1 MSGNQNGS
9 YLKKTLLAAAVAAF
23 LSVPCVGDARV
34 LAGSVTE
41 RKQNKKI
48 ESMLKSARK
57 NADSGKVQKAIES
70 YWKILELDPNETFA
84 YLELGEV
91 YVNLRIFDRAL
102 ELLEPGLTMAE
113 REMDCDTVCYY
124 YCILT
129 QAHLGLNQIGQ
140 ANKAL
145 IKAAEA
151 SPKNPMPRK
160 VMGDIYLANDRIADA
175 MKAYRKAVELD
186 PGYQPAVE
194 KLGEL
199 VAKYGDKPPA
209 KQLDKQVIKA
219 KAEKLPAT
227 TAPGQTQQKAPARPT
242 PEKTAAA
249 TPVPTG
255 SKPTARP
262 VPVKAGEAIP
272 ADEPVLA
279 MPVAKPSTDKVP
291 DEKPVFTDAK
301 VEPAAVPD
309 QVPAAAVSEPA
320 SAAAAA
326 KPTVTARPTPMQS
339 SGYPVQ
345 DTDSTP
351 VTAQISQP
359 AEPAEVQAS
368 AATDAADLAT
378 SKTAVIE
385 GSSATATAQVAGSQ
399 TADAGMTASPA
410 EIEAQIDKLL
420 AGTPEEKSVAVSF
433 FVKLGEKGLTEIEEL
448 LYDPDPE
455 VRVLAVQTLP
465 QFTAFAPRVKTMLQD
480 ASDDPDP
487 IVIEEINKALQG
499 LQ

>member
-9 YLKKTLLAAAVAAF
+9 YLKKALLAAAVAAF
-23 LSVPCVGDARV
+23 LSVPGISDARV

-48 ESMLKSARK
+48 ETMLKSARK
-57 NADSGKVQKAIES
+57 NADSGKVQKAIEA

-113 REMDCDTVCYY
+113 REMDRDTVCYY

-145 IKAAEA
+145 IRAAEA

-160 VMGDIYLANDRIADA
+160 VMGDIYLANDRVADA

-199 VAKYGDKPPA
+199 VAKYGDKPPT
-209 KQLDKQVIKA
+209 KQHDKQVIKA
-219 KAEKLPAT
+219 KAEKLPNSAT
-227 TAPGQTQQKAPARPT
+227 SGQASQKNPAKPA

-249 TPVPTG
+249 IPAPASSEPT
-255 SKPTARP
+255 TRP
-262 VPVKAGEAIP
+262 VPVKTDEAIP

-279 MPVAKPSTDKVP
+279 MPTAKPAPDKVTE
-291 DEKPVFTDAK
+291 EKSAADAQA
-301 VEPAAVPD
+301 EPSASAAPASTSEVL
-309 QVPAAAVSEPA
+309 PAAATAEPA
-320 SAAAAA
+320 
-326 KPTVTARPTPMQS
+326 VTARPTPMQAS
-339 SGYPVQ
+339 VEPAQNTASAPE
-345 DTDSTP
+345 
-351 VTAQISQP
+351 TAQTSQP
-359 AEPAEVQAS
+359 AEPAGVQAS
-368 AATDAADLAT
+368 AATGITNPAT
-378 SKTAVIE
+378 VT
-385 GSSATATAQVAGSQ
+385 TAQVAGSQ
-399 TADAGMTASPA
+399 TADVGVTAAPA

-420 AGTPEEKSVAVSF
+420 AGTPEEKSVATSF
-433 FVKLGEKGLTEIEEL
+433 FIKLGEKGLTEIEEL

-465 QFTAFAPRVKTMLQD
+465 QFTAFTPRVKTMLQD

-487 IVIEEINKALQG
+487 MVLEEINKALQG

>member
-1 MSGNQNGS
+1 MPGDHNRS
-9 YLKKTLLAAAVAAF
+9 YLKKALLAAAMAAF
-23 LSVPCVGDARV
+23 INIPSIGDARV
-34 LAGSVTE
+34 FSGSVTE

-57 NADSGKVQKAIES
+57 NVDSGKVQKAIES

-102 ELLEPGLTMAE
+102 ELLEPGLTIAE
-113 REMDCDTVCYY
+113 REMDRDTVCYY

-145 IKAAEA
+145 IRAAEA

-160 VMGDIYLANDRIADA
+160 VMGDIYLANDRVADA

-209 KQLDKQVIKA
+209 KQQDKQVIKA
-219 KAEKLPAT
+219 KAEKLPQPA
-227 TAPGQTQQKAPARPT
+227 APGQTPQKTPAKPAPEKIAAAIPAPTSSDPT
-242 PEKTAAA
+242 P
-249 TPVPTG
+249 
-255 SKPTARP
+255 RP
-262 VPVKAGEAIP
+262 VPVKTTEAIP
-272 ADEPVLA
+272 ADEPVLG
-279 MPVAKPSTDKVP
+279 MP
-291 DEKPVFTDAK
+291 
-301 VEPAAVPD
+301 
-309 QVPAAAVSEPA
+309 
-320 SAAAAA
+320 AA
-326 KPTVTARPTPMQS
+326 KPAVDKVAEKKPMTADSKLEPTAAVTPEPSSATATAEPAVSARPTPMQAAEEPS
-339 SGYPVQ
+339 KNAKATTEQGQTAQPV
-345 DTDSTP
+345 DSTGEQ
-351 VTAQISQP
+351 AAANP
-359 AEPAEVQAS
+359 AAVPATGTTVAS
-368 AATDAADLAT
+368 AAP
-378 SKTAVIE
+378 
-385 GSSATATAQVAGSQ
+385 SATATTQVAV
-399 TADAGMTASPA
+399 TADSGMTATPA
-410 EIEAQIDKLL
+410 EIETQVDKLL
-420 AGTPEEKSVAVSF
+420 AGTPEEKSVATSF

-480 ASDDPDP
+480 ANDDPDP
-487 IVIEEINKALQG
+487 IVLEEINKALQG

>member
-1 MSGNQNGS
+1 
-9 YLKKTLLAAAVAAF
+9 
-23 LSVPCVGDARV
+23 
-34 LAGSVTE
+34 
-41 RKQNKKI
+41 
-48 ESMLKSARK
+48 
-57 NADSGKVQKAIES
+57 
-70 YWKILELDPNETFA
+70 
-84 YLELGEV
+84 
-91 YVNLRIFDRAL
+91 
-102 ELLEPGLTMAE
+102 
-113 REMDCDTVCYY
+113 
-124 YCILT
+124 
-129 QAHLGLNQIGQ
+129 
-140 ANKAL
+140 
-145 IKAAEA
+145 
-151 SPKNPMPRK
+151 
-160 VMGDIYLANDRIADA
+160 
-175 MKAYRKAVELD
+175 
-186 PGYQPAVE
+186 
-194 KLGEL
+194 
-199 VAKYGDKPPA
+199 
-209 KQLDKQVIKA
+209 
-219 KAEKLPAT
+219 
-227 TAPGQTQQKAPARPT
+227 
-242 PEKTAAA
+242 
-249 TPVPTG
+249 
-255 SKPTARP
+255 
-262 VPVKAGEAIP
+262 
-272 ADEPVLA
+272 
-279 MPVAKPSTDKVP
+279 
-291 DEKPVFTDAK
+291 
-301 VEPAAVPD
+301 
-309 QVPAAAVSEPA
+309 PA
-320 SAAAAA
+320 SVAAAA

-339 SGYPVQ
+339 SGDPVQ

-399 TADAGMTASPA
+399 TADAGMTANPA

>member
-1 MSGNQNGS
+1 MPGDHNRS
-9 YLKKTLLAAAVAAF
+9 YLKKALLAAAMAAF
-23 LSVPCVGDARV
+23 INIPSIGDARV
-34 LAGSVTE
+34 FSGSVTE

-57 NADSGKVQKAIES
+57 NVDSGKVQKAIES

-102 ELLEPGLTMAE
+102 ELLEPGLTIAE
-113 REMDCDTVCYY
+113 REMDRDTVCYY

-145 IKAAEA
+145 IRAAEA

-160 VMGDIYLANDRIADA
+160 VMGDIYLANDRVADA

-209 KQLDKQVIKA
+209 KQQDKQVIKA
-219 KAEKLPAT
+219 KAEKLPQPA
-227 TAPGQTQQKAPARPT
+227 APGQTPQKTPAKPA
-242 PEKTAAA
+242 PEKIAA
-249 TPVPTG
+249 TPAPA
-255 SKPTARP
+255 SSESTARP
-262 VPVKAGEAIP
+262 VPVKTGEMIP

-279 MPVAKPSTDKVP
+279 MPIAKPANDKATEKKSAAGTQNEPSATPASASEVP
-291 DEKPVFTDAK
+291 
-301 VEPAAVPD
+301 PAAVT
-309 QVPAAAVSEPA
+309 AEPA
-320 SAAAAA
+320 
-326 KPTVTARPTPMQS
+326 VTARPTPMQAS
-339 SGYPVQ
+339 EEPSKNARAKTEQGQTTQSVDSAGEQAAATPAADPASG
-345 DTDSTP
+345 
-351 VTAQISQP
+351 TA
-359 AEPAEVQAS
+359 VAS
-368 AATDAADLAT
+368 AAP
-378 SKTAVIE
+378 
-385 GSSATATAQVAGSQ
+385 SATATNQVAAA
-399 TADAGMTASPA
+399 ADTGMTATPA
-410 EIEAQIDKLL
+410 EIETQIDKLL
-420 AGTPEEKSVAVSF
+420 AGTPEEKSVATSF

-480 ASDDPDP
+480 ANDDPDP
-487 IVIEEINKALQG
+487 IVLEEINKALQG

>member
-1 MSGNQNGS
+1 MSGNRNGS

-23 LSVPCVGDARV
+23 LSVPCIGDARV

-113 REMDCDTVCYY
+113 REIDRDTVCYY

-160 VMGDIYLANDRIADA
+160 VMGDIYLANDRVADA

-199 VAKYGDKPPA
+199 VAKYGDKPPT
-209 KQLDKQVIKA
+209 KQQDKQVIKA
-219 KAEKLPAT
+219 KAEKLPA
-227 TAPGQTQQKAPARPT
+227 AAASGQAQQKTPAKPT
-242 PEKTAAA
+242 PEKIAAA
-249 TPVPTG
+249 TPAPT
-255 SKPTARP
+255 SSEPAARP
-262 VPVKAGEAIP
+262 VPVNAGEAIP

-279 MPVAKPSTDKVP
+279 MPAAKPATDKMP
-291 DEKPVFTDAK
+291 DEKTVVAETK
-301 VEPAAVPD
+301 VEPAAVSE
-309 QVPAAAVSEPA
+309 QVPAAAISEPA

-326 KPTVTARPTPMQS
+326 EPAVTARPTPMQS
-339 SGYPVQ
+339 SGEPVQ
-345 DTDSTP
+345 DTTSTP
-351 VTAQISQP
+351 VTAKTSQP
-359 AEPAEVQAS
+359 AEPADAQTS
-368 AATDAADLAT
+368 AVTDP
-378 SKTAVIE
+378 
-385 GSSATATAQVAGSQ
+385 SATATGTNAVTEESSVSTTTQVTGGQATT
-399 TADAGMTASPA
+399 TATAAPA

-420 AGTPEEKSVAVSF
+420 AGTPEEKSAAVSF
-433 FVKLGEKGLTEIEEL
+433 FVKLEEKGLTEIEEL

-487 IVIEEINKALQG
+487 IVLEEINKALQG

>member
-1 MSGNQNGS
+1 MPGDHNRS
-9 YLKKTLLAAAVAAF
+9 YLKKALLAAAVTAF
-23 LSVPCVGDARV
+23 LSISSIGDARV
-34 LAGSVTE
+34 LSGSVTE

-113 REMDCDTVCYY
+113 REMDRDTVCYY

-129 QAHLGLNQIGQ
+129 QAHLGLNQTGQ

-145 IKAAEA
+145 IRAAEA

-186 PGYQPAVE
+186 SGYQPAVE

-199 VAKYGDKPPA
+199 VAKYGDKPPT
-209 KQLDKQVIKA
+209 KQQDKQVIKA
-219 KAEKLPAT
+219 KAEKLPNPVASGQTSQKTPTKPAPEKIAAT
-227 TAPGQTQQKAPARPT
+227 TPAPASSEST
-242 PEKTAAA
+242 
-249 TPVPTG
+249 
-255 SKPTARP
+255 TARP
-262 VPVKAGEAIP
+262 VPVKTGEVIP

-279 MPVAKPSTDKVP
+279 MPPAKPATEKIIE
-291 DEKPVFTDAK
+291 EKPAAGTQDELSAVPASETISVVATA
-301 VEPAAVPD
+301 EPA
-309 QVPAAAVSEPA
+309 
-320 SAAAAA
+320 
-326 KPTVTARPTPMQS
+326 VTARPTPMQS
-339 SGYPVQ
+339 SEEP
-345 DTDSTP
+345 DKNASTEP
-351 VTAQISQP
+351 APEQP
-359 AEPAEVQAS
+359 AKSVEPTGDQAA
-368 AATDAADLAT
+368 AATNNANLTTGTTSAT
-378 SKTAVIE
+378 E
-385 GSSATATAQVAGSQ
+385 GSSASTTVQVAGSQ
-399 TADAGMTASPA
+399 TVDVGVTAAPA
-410 EIEAQIDKLL
+410 EIETQIDKLL
-420 AGTPEEKSVAVSF
+420 AGTPEEKSVATSF

-487 IVIEEINKALQG
+487 VVLEEINKALQG

>member
-1 MSGNQNGS
+1 MPDDHNRSL
-9 YLKKTLLAAAVAAF
+9 LKKALLAAAVAVF
-23 LSVPCVGDARV
+23 LSVPGISDARV

-48 ESMLKSARK
+48 DTMLKSARK

-102 ELLEPGLTMAE
+102 ELLEPGLTIAE
-113 REMDCDTVCYY
+113 REMDRDTVCYY

-160 VMGDIYLANDRIADA
+160 VMGDIYLANDRVADA

-186 PGYQPAVE
+186 PAYQPAVE

-209 KQLDKQVIKA
+209 KQHDKQGIKA
-219 KAEKLPAT
+219 KAEKLPNPV
-227 TAPGQTQQKAPARPT
+227 APDQTSQQTPVKPA
-242 PEKTAAA
+242 PEKIAAV
-249 TPVPTG
+249 TPAPVN
-255 SKPTARP
+255 SESAARP
-262 VPVKAGEAIP
+262 VPVKVNESIP
-272 ADEPVLA
+272 ADEPVLT
-279 MPVAKPSTDKVP
+279 MPAAKPATGK
-291 DEKPVFTDAK
+291 
-301 VEPAAVPD
+301 
-309 QVPAAAVSEPA
+309 VSEEEPEA
-320 SAAAAA
+320 DTQNEPSAAAPLTASASEVIPAA
-326 KPTVTARPTPMQS
+326 TAAEPVVTARPTPMQTS
-339 SGYPVQ
+339 VEPVQ
-345 DTDSTP
+345 NTDSVPEAGQT
-351 VTAQISQP
+351 S
-359 AEPAEVQAS
+359 EPAGSAGVQTS
-368 AATDAADLAT
+368 AAADTASPAT
-378 SKTAVIE
+378 STTAATAVPA
-385 GSSATATAQVAGSQ
+385 ATATAPVAGSQ
-399 TADAGMTASPA
+399 NADAGVASAPA

-420 AGTPEEKSVAVSF
+420 AGTPEEKGVATSF

-465 QFTAFAPRVKTMLQD
+465 QFTAFTPRVKTMLQD

>member
-1 MSGNQNGS
+1 
-9 YLKKTLLAAAVAAF
+9 
-23 LSVPCVGDARV
+23 
-34 LAGSVTE
+34 
-41 RKQNKKI
+41 
-48 ESMLKSARK
+48 
-57 NADSGKVQKAIES
+57 
-70 YWKILELDPNETFA
+70 
-84 YLELGEV
+84 
-91 YVNLRIFDRAL
+91 
-102 ELLEPGLTMAE
+102 
-113 REMDCDTVCYY
+113 
-124 YCILT
+124 
-129 QAHLGLNQIGQ
+129 
-140 ANKAL
+140 
-145 IKAAEA
+145 
-151 SPKNPMPRK
+151 
-160 VMGDIYLANDRIADA
+160 
-175 MKAYRKAVELD
+175 
-186 PGYQPAVE
+186 
-194 KLGEL
+194 
-199 VAKYGDKPPA
+199 
-209 KQLDKQVIKA
+209 
-219 KAEKLPAT
+219 
-227 TAPGQTQQKAPARPT
+227 
-242 PEKTAAA
+242 
-249 TPVPTG
+249 
-255 SKPTARP
+255 
-262 VPVKAGEAIP
+262 
-272 ADEPVLA
+272 
-279 MPVAKPSTDKVP
+279 
-291 DEKPVFTDAK
+291 
-301 VEPAAVPD
+301 
-309 QVPAAAVSEPA
+309 
-320 SAAAAA
+320 
-326 KPTVTARPTPMQS
+326 MQS

>member
-9 YLKKTLLAAAVAAF
+9 YLKKALLAAAVAAF
-23 LSVPCVGDARV
+23 LSVPGISDARV

-48 ESMLKSARK
+48 ETMLKSARK
-57 NADSGKVQKAIES
+57 NADSGKVQKAIEA

-113 REMDCDTVCYY
+113 REMDRDTVCYY

-145 IKAAEA
+145 IRAAEA

-160 VMGDIYLANDRIADA
+160 VMGDIYLANDRVADA

-199 VAKYGDKPPA
+199 VAKYGDKPPT
-209 KQLDKQVIKA
+209 KQHDKQVIKA
-219 KAEKLPAT
+219 KAEKLPNPAT
-227 TAPGQTQQKAPARPT
+227 PGQTSQKTPAKPA

-249 TPVPTG
+249 TPTPA
-255 SKPTARP
+255 SSESTARP
-262 VPVKAGEAIP
+262 VPVKTGEAIP

-279 MPVAKPSTDKVP
+279 MPTAKPAPDKVTE
-291 DEKPVFTDAK
+291 EKSAADLQA
-301 VEPAAVPD
+301 EPSASAAPASASEIL
-309 QVPAAAVSEPA
+309 PAAATAEPA
-320 SAAAAA
+320 
-326 KPTVTARPTPMQS
+326 VTARPTPMQAS
-339 SGYPVQ
+339 AEPVQ
-345 DTDSTP
+345 NTDSASETGQ
-351 VTAQISQP
+351 TSKP
-359 AEPAEVQAS
+359 AEPAGVQVSATTGTTNPATGTAS
-368 AATDAADLAT
+368 AT
-378 SKTAVIE
+378 E
-385 GSSATATAQVAGSQ
+385 GSSASTNTQVAGSQ
-399 TADAGMTASPA
+399 SADVGVTAAPA

-420 AGTPEEKSVAVSF
+420 AGTPEEKSIATSF

-465 QFTAFAPRVKTMLQD
+465 QFTAFTPRVKTMLQD

-487 IVIEEINKALQG
+487 MVLEEINKALQG

>member
-1 MSGNQNGS
+1 MPDDHNRSL
-9 YLKKTLLAAAVAAF
+9 LKKALLAAAVAVF
-23 LSVPCVGDARV
+23 LSVPGISDARV

-48 ESMLKSARK
+48 DTMLKSARK

-113 REMDCDTVCYY
+113 REMDRDTVCYY

-160 VMGDIYLANDRIADA
+160 VMGDIYLANDRVADA

-186 PGYQPAVE
+186 PAYQPAVE

-209 KQLDKQVIKA
+209 KQHDKQGIKA
-219 KAEKLPAT
+219 KAEKLPNPV
-227 TAPGQTQQKAPARPT
+227 APDQTSQQTPVKPA
-242 PEKTAAA
+242 PEKIAAV
-249 TPVPTG
+249 TPAPVN
-255 SKPTARP
+255 SESAARP
-262 VPVKAGEAIP
+262 VPVKVNEAIP
-272 ADEPVLA
+272 ADEPVMT
-279 MPVAKPSTDKVP
+279 MPAAKPATGK
-291 DEKPVFTDAK
+291 
-301 VEPAAVPD
+301 
-309 QVPAAAVSEPA
+309 VSEEEPEA
-320 SAAAAA
+320 DTQNETSAAAPVTASASEVIPAA
-326 KPTVTARPTPMQS
+326 TAAEPVVTARPTPMQTS
-339 SGYPVQ
+339 VEPVQ
-345 DTDSTP
+345 NTDSVPEAGQT
-351 VTAQISQP
+351 S
-359 AEPAEVQAS
+359 EPAGSAGVQTS
-368 AATDAADLAT
+368 AADTASPAT
-378 SKTAVIE
+378 STTAATAVPA
-385 GSSATATAQVAGSQ
+385 ATATAPVAGSQ
-399 TADAGMTASPA
+399 NADAGVASAPA

-420 AGTPEEKSVAVSF
+420 AGTPEEKGVATSF

-465 QFTAFAPRVKTMLQD
+465 QFTAFTPRVKTMLQD

-487 IVIEEINKALQG
+487 IVLEEINKALQG

>member
-1 MSGNQNGS
+1 MPGDHNRS
-9 YLKKTLLAAAVAAF
+9 YLKKALLAAAMAAF
-23 LSVPCVGDARV
+23 INIPSIGDARV
-34 LAGSVTE
+34 FSGSVTE

-57 NADSGKVQKAIES
+57 NVDSGKVQKAIES

-102 ELLEPGLTMAE
+102 ELLEPGLTIAE
-113 REMDCDTVCYY
+113 REMDRDTVCYY

-145 IKAAEA
+145 IRAAEA

-160 VMGDIYLANDRIADA
+160 VMGDIYLANDRVADA

-209 KQLDKQVIKA
+209 KQQDKQVIKA
-219 KAEKLPAT
+219 KAEKLPQPA
-227 TAPGQTQQKAPARPT
+227 APGQTPQKTPAKPA
-242 PEKTAAA
+242 PEKIAA
-249 TPVPTG
+249 TPAPA
-255 SKPTARP
+255 SSESTARP
-262 VPVKAGEAIP
+262 VPVKTGEMIP

-279 MPVAKPSTDKVP
+279 MPIAKPATDKATE
-291 DEKPVFTDAK
+291 EKSAAGTQNEPSASAT
-301 VEPAAVPD
+301 PAAVT
-309 QVPAAAVSEPA
+309 AEPA
-320 SAAAAA
+320 
-326 KPTVTARPTPMQS
+326 VTTRPTPMQASEEPAKNASAAPAPEQPAKSVEPTGDQTAATTTASPATSTITAVEGS
-339 SGYPVQ
+339 SSSAPI
-345 DTDSTP
+345 
-351 VTAQISQP
+351 TAQI
-359 AEPAEVQAS
+359 
-368 AATDAADLAT
+368 
-378 SKTAVIE
+378 
-385 GSSATATAQVAGSQ
+385 AGSQ
-399 TADAGMTASPA
+399 TADVGVAAAPA

-420 AGTPEEKSVAVSF
+420 AGTPEEKSVATSF

-487 IVIEEINKALQG
+487 IVLEEINKALQG

>member
-1 MSGNQNGS
+1 MPDDHNRSL
-9 YLKKTLLAAAVAAF
+9 LKKALLAAAVAVF
-23 LSVPCVGDARV
+23 LSVPGISDARV

-48 ESMLKSARK
+48 DTMLKSARK

-113 REMDCDTVCYY
+113 REMDRDTVCYY

-160 VMGDIYLANDRIADA
+160 VMGDIYLANDRVADA

-186 PGYQPAVE
+186 PAYQPAVE

-199 VAKYGDKPPA
+199 VAKYGDKPPV
-209 KQLDKQVIKA
+209 KQHDKQGIKA
-219 KAEKLPAT
+219 KAEKLPNPV
-227 TAPGQTQQKAPARPT
+227 APDQTSQQTPVKPA
-242 PEKTAAA
+242 PEKIAAV
-249 TPVPTG
+249 TPAPVN
-255 SKPTARP
+255 SKSAARP
-262 VPVKAGEAIP
+262 VPVKVNEAIP
-272 ADEPVLA
+272 ADEPVLT
-279 MPVAKPSTDKVP
+279 MPAAKPATGK
-291 DEKPVFTDAK
+291 
-301 VEPAAVPD
+301 
-309 QVPAAAVSEPA
+309 VSEEEPEA
-320 SAAAAA
+320 DTQNEPSAAAPVTASASEVIPATAA
-326 KPTVTARPTPMQS
+326 EPFVTARPTPMQTS
-339 SGYPVQ
+339 VEPVQ
-345 DTDSTP
+345 NTDSVPEAGQT
-351 VTAQISQP
+351 S
-359 AEPAEVQAS
+359 EPAGSAGVQTS
-368 AATDAADLAT
+368 AADTASPAT
-378 SKTAVIE
+378 STTAATAVPA
-385 GSSATATAQVAGSQ
+385 ATATAPVAGSQ
-399 TADAGMTASPA
+399 NADAGVASAPA

-420 AGTPEEKSVAVSF
+420 AGTPEEKGVATSF

-465 QFTAFAPRVKTMLQD
+465 QFTAFTPRVKTMLQD

>member
-1 MSGNQNGS
+1 MPDDHNRSL
-9 YLKKTLLAAAVAAF
+9 LKKALLAAAVAVF
-23 LSVPCVGDARV
+23 LSVPGISDARV

-48 ESMLKSARK
+48 DTMLKSARK

-113 REMDCDTVCYY
+113 REMDRDTVCYY

-160 VMGDIYLANDRIADA
+160 VMGDIYLANDRVADA

-186 PGYQPAVE
+186 PAYQPAVE

-209 KQLDKQVIKA
+209 KQHDKQGIKA
-219 KAEKLPAT
+219 KAEKLPNPV
-227 TAPGQTQQKAPARPT
+227 APDQTSQQTPVKPA
-242 PEKTAAA
+242 PEKIAAV
-249 TPVPTG
+249 TPAPVN
-255 SKPTARP
+255 SESAARP
-262 VPVKAGEAIP
+262 VPVKVNEAIP
-272 ADEPVLA
+272 ADEPVLT
-279 MPVAKPSTDKVP
+279 MPAAKPATGK
-291 DEKPVFTDAK
+291 
-301 VEPAAVPD
+301 
-309 QVPAAAVSEPA
+309 VSEEEPEEEPEA
-320 SAAAAA
+320 DTQNEPSAAAPVTASASEVIPATAA
-326 KPTVTARPTPMQS
+326 EPVVTARPTPMQTS
-339 SGYPVQ
+339 VEPVQ
-345 DTDSTP
+345 NTDSVPEAGQTSEP
-351 VTAQISQP
+351 AGSAGVQTSAADTASPATSTAAAAEVTA
-359 AEPAEVQAS
+359 
-368 AATDAADLAT
+368 
-378 SKTAVIE
+378 
-385 GSSATATAQVAGSQ
+385 ATATAPVAGSQ
-399 TADAGMTASPA
+399 NADAGVAAAPA

-420 AGTPEEKSVAVSF
+420 AGTPEEKGVATSF

-465 QFTAFAPRVKTMLQD
+465 QFTAFTPRVKTMLQD

>member
-1 MSGNQNGS
+1 MPDDHNRSL
-9 YLKKTLLAAAVAAF
+9 LKKALLAAAVAVF
-23 LSVPCVGDARV
+23 LSVPGISDARV

-48 ESMLKSARK
+48 DTMLKSARK

-113 REMDCDTVCYY
+113 REMDRDTVCYY

-160 VMGDIYLANDRIADA
+160 VMGDIYLANDRVADA

-186 PGYQPAVE
+186 PAYQPAVE

-209 KQLDKQVIKA
+209 KQHDKQGIKA
-219 KAEKLPAT
+219 KAEKLPNPV
-227 TAPGQTQQKAPARPT
+227 APDQTSQQTPVKPA
-242 PEKTAAA
+242 PEKIAAV
-249 TPVPTG
+249 TPAPVN
-255 SKPTARP
+255 SKSAARP
-262 VPVKAGEAIP
+262 VPVKVNEAIP
-272 ADEPVLA
+272 ADEPVLT
-279 MPVAKPSTDKVP
+279 MPAAKPATGK
-291 DEKPVFTDAK
+291 
-301 VEPAAVPD
+301 
-309 QVPAAAVSEPA
+309 VSEEEPEA
-320 SAAAAA
+320 DTQNEPSAAAPVTASASEVIPATAA
-326 KPTVTARPTPMQS
+326 EPFVTARPTPMQTS
-339 SGYPVQ
+339 VEPVQ
-345 DTDSTP
+345 NTDSVPEAGQT
-351 VTAQISQP
+351 S
-359 AEPAEVQAS
+359 EPAGSAGVQTS
-368 AATDAADLAT
+368 AADTASPAT
-378 SKTAVIE
+378 STTAATAVPA
-385 GSSATATAQVAGSQ
+385 ATATAPVAGSQ
-399 TADAGMTASPA
+399 NADAGVASAPA

-420 AGTPEEKSVAVSF
+420 AGTPEEKGVATSF

-465 QFTAFAPRVKTMLQD
+465 QFTAFTPRVKTMLQD